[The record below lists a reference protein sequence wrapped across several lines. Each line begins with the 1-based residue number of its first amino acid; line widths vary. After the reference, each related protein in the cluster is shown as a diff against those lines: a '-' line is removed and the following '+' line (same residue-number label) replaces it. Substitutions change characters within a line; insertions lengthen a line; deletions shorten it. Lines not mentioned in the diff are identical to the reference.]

1 MNTANSQSAL
11 REWRAHM
18 ARPVRVLALF
28 GVAIVLTL
36 LAPFDTDESFR
47 LLPRFVYWALLSFIA
62 YSIGYLGNAV
72 ADHFAPDSG
81 PWLRTLIAA
90 PVTAL
95 GVFALVIV
103 LNYGFLGL
111 TISASSYTLIGVN
124 VVVISVVV
132 AGIMQFAYHE
142 MPDVDA
148 PANALVE
155 ATRTALLDRL
165 PFEKRGPLVS
175 ISSEDHYI
183 RVVTTKGEDMILMR
197 LSDAM
202 LEVGA
207 TQGLQVHRSHWVA
220 LDQVVAVKKHKD
232 RAELTL
238 TGGAVVP
245 VSRSYLPALRD
256 AKLL

>member
-1 MNTANSQSAL
+1 MNTANSHSAL

-18 ARPVRVLALF
+18 AQPVRVLALF

-62 YSIGYLGNAV
+62 YTIGYVGNGV

-90 PVTAL
+90 PVTAF

-111 TISASSYTLIGVN
+111 TMSVSNYAFIGVN
-124 VVVISVVV
+124 VLVISIVV

-142 MPDVDA
+142 MPDADT
-148 PANALVE
+148 PIE
-155 ATRTALLDRL
+155 ATRPALLDRL
-165 PFEKRGPLVS
+165 PFDKRGPLVS

-183 RVVTTKGEDMILMR
+183 RVVTTKGDEMILMR

-220 LDQVVAVKKHKD
+220 LDQVIAVDKHKD

-238 TGGAVVP
+238 TGGAIVP